1 MKKILSLLAAALLT
15 GTAIQAQEPT
25 DSIAILKNQID
36 SIQTEKDNLSKA
48 QKWNSIWSNNKY
60 TMISYAPSTDV
71 TVDGAYKEDAKFS
84 FALTKGNTYY
94 LHSKP
99 IGGILKIGLDVRWF
113 DIQATKYEKIE
124 YETSDNWQD
133 SPSFGNEDED
143 ADDVLE
149 MLDDIGRWD
158 LQAGIGIGPAV
169 TVAPF
174 SMFDNASKHIRF
186 SFYGHYQPSFGIN
199 LISQDGD
206 VESSTAFC
214 NMFNYGG
221 KLIYR
226 RISFGIE
233 KQWGEGKYKQLN
245 IFNDDEDNSDLPSV
259 KHKRKFSSLRLY
271 VAFSF

>member
-15 GTAIQAQEPT
+15 TTAIQAQEPT

-36 SIQTEKDNLSKA
+36 SIQIEKDNLSKTL
-48 QKWNSIWSNNKY
+48 KWQSIWSNNKY

-99 IGGILKIGLDVRWF
+99 IGGILKIGLDLRWF
-113 DIQATKYEKIE
+113 DLQATKYEKID

-133 SPSFGNEDED
+133 SPSFGDED
-143 ADDVLE
+143 DDEILE

-158 LQAGIGIGPAV
+158 LHIGMGIGPTV

-174 SMFDNASKHIRF
+174 SMFDNASKHIRL

-214 NMFNYGG
+214 NMYNYGG
-221 KLIYR
+221 KLVYR
-226 RISFGIE
+226 RISLGIE
-233 KQWGEGKYKQLN
+233 KQWGEGKYKQLT
-245 IFNDDEDNSDLPSV
+245 IFNDDEEDDNSPIPSI
-259 KHKRKFSSLRLY
+259 KHKRKFSSLRFY

>member
-15 GTAIQAQEPT
+15 ATAIQAQEPT

-36 SIQTEKDNLSKA
+36 SIQIEKDNLSKTL
-48 QKWNSIWSNNKY
+48 KWQSIWSNNKY

-99 IGGILKIGLDVRWF
+99 IGGILKIGLDLRWF
-113 DIQATKYEKIE
+113 DLQATKYEKID

-133 SPSFGNEDED
+133 SPSFGDED
-143 ADDVLE
+143 DDEILE

-158 LQAGIGIGPAV
+158 LHIGMGIGPTV

-174 SMFDNASKHIRF
+174 SMFDNASKHIRL

-214 NMFNYGG
+214 NMYNYGG
-221 KLIYR
+221 KLVYR
-226 RISFGIE
+226 RISLGIE
-233 KQWGEGKYKQLN
+233 KQWGEGKYKQLT
-245 IFNDDEDNSDLPSV
+245 IFNDDEEDDNSPIPSI
-259 KHKRKFSSLRLY
+259 KHKRKFSSLRFY

>member
-15 GTAIQAQEPT
+15 TTAIQAQEPT

-36 SIQTEKDNLSKA
+36 SIQIEKDNLSKTL
-48 QKWNSIWSNNKY
+48 KWQSIWSNNKY

-99 IGGILKIGLDVRWF
+99 IGGILKIGLDLRWF
-113 DIQATKYEKIE
+113 DLQATKYEKID

-133 SPSFGNEDED
+133 SPSFGDED
-143 ADDVLE
+143 DDEILE

-158 LQAGIGIGPAV
+158 LHIGMGIGPTV

-174 SMFDNASKHIRF
+174 SMFDNASKHIRL

-214 NMFNYGG
+214 NMYNYGG
-221 KLIYR
+221 KLVYR
-226 RISFGIE
+226 RISLGIE
-233 KQWGEGKYKQLN
+233 KQWGEGKYKQLT
-245 IFNDDEDNSDLPSV
+245 IFNDDDEDDNSPIPSI
-259 KHKRKFSSLRLY
+259 KHKRKFSSLRFY

>member
-1 MKKILSLLAAALLT
+1 MKKNISLLAAALLT
-15 GTAIQAQEPT
+15 ATAIQAQEPT

-36 SIQTEKDNLSKA
+36 SIQTEKDNLSKT
-48 QKWNSIWSNNKY
+48 QKWQSIWNNNKY
-60 TMISYAPSTDV
+60 TMISYAPTTDV
-71 TVDGAYKEDAKFS
+71 TVDGAYKENAKFS

-94 LHSKP
+94 LHDKP
-99 IGGILKIGLDVRWF
+99 IGGILKIGLDIRWL

-133 SPSFGNEDED
+133 NPTIGDED
-143 ADDVLE
+143 TDDALE
-149 MLDDIGRWD
+149 MLNDIGRWD
-158 LQAGIGIGPAV
+158 IHTGIGIGPTV

-174 SMFDNASKHIRF
+174 SMFDNAAKHLRL

-214 NMFNYGG
+214 NMFNFGG

-233 KQWGEGKYKQLN
+233 KQKGEGKYKQLT
-245 IFNDDEDNSDLPSV
+245 IFNDDEEDNSDTPTI